1 MAGHSKWA
9 NIKHRKGA
17 QDKKRGKIFTRC
29 IREISMAARDGSPDP
44 ASNPALRLAIQNAKG
59 ANIPKDTIERAIQK
73 GQGDDLK
80 NLTPLIYEGKG
91 PFGVGIILEVLTDNI
106 NRTVANIRTIFSKSG
121 GQLTTN
127 GSLDFI
133 FQKMS
138 VFHIPASQLDAGRL
152 AEFEMS
158 MIEAGASDM
167 EENFGNWTIYAAFE
181 DFGSI
186 HKALDQ
192 LGIEATSA
200 GIERIPNSNV
210 TLNVE
215 NAKMV
220 LKMIEKFEDD
230 DDISRVFHNL
240 ELTDELAAELND

>member
-17 QDKKRGKIFTRC
+17 QDKKRAKVFTRC

-73 GQGDDLK
+73 GQGGDLK

-91 PFGVGIILEVLTDNI
+91 PFGVAIILEVLTDNI
-106 NRTVANIRTIFSKSG
+106 NRTVANIRTIYNKCG
-121 GQLTTN
+121 GQLITN

-133 FQKMS
+133 FPKMS
-138 VFHIPASQLDAGRL
+138 VFRVNESQIGQQNMAD
-152 AEFEMS
+152 FELN
-158 MIEAGASDM
+158 MIEAGASDIDFD
-167 EENFGNWTIYAAFE
+167 EGIWTIYAAFE
-181 DFGSI
+181 DFGSLQ
-186 HKALDQ
+186 KAFEQ
-192 LGIEATSA
+192 MNIEAESA
-200 GIERIPNSNV
+200 GIERIPNTTV
-210 TLNVE
+210 TLNLE
-215 NAKMV
+215 NSKSV

-240 ELTDELAAELND
+240 ELTEELAAELNE